1 MLLRFLTAATVLA
14 IPAVA
19 AASSDDAWAAFRS
32 DVAAKCLAQ
41 AKTEAMKG
49 NPQVIVHPLGTSAH
63 GIAVLMA
70 GTDKRICVYD
80 KHTKAVE
87 LTPAT

>member
-1 MLLRFLTAATVLA
+1 MLRFLIAAAVLA
-14 IPAVA
+14 IPAA
-19 AASSDDAWAAFRS
+19 AASSDDAWAAFRA
-32 DVAAKCLAQ
+32 DVAAKCVAQ
-41 AKTEAMKG
+41 AKAEAMKTT
-49 NPQVIVHPLGTSAH
+49 PQVIVHPLGTASH
-63 GIAVLMA
+63 GIAVLIA

>member
-1 MLLRFLTAATVLA
+1 MLRFLIAAAALA
-14 IPAVA
+14 VPAVA
-19 AASSDDAWAAFRS
+19 SASSDDAWAAFRA
-32 DVAAKCLAQ
+32 DVAARCVAQ
-41 AKTEAMKG
+41 AKSEAMKTD
-49 NPQVIVHPLGTSAH
+49 PQVIVHPLGTASH
-63 GIAVLMA
+63 GIAVLIA